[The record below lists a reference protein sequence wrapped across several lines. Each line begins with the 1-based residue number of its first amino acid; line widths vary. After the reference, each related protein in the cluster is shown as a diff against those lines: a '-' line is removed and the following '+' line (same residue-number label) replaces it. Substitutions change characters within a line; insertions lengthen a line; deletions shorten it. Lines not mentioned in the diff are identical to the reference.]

1 MLEFVYFMTK
11 VFRNID
17 KVIKLAVVLNRS
29 SFLVSFENTI
39 FDKEVVNNRDYNKNN
54 NKREEYGSLLNNLK
68 IMSKRKVQFSDDIDV
83 QKCDENEDL
92 LEEKEETKVGFGK
105 KFKHTLD
112 SDEEDD
118 ESIAQ
123 NYNVLDCDQI
133 DGQERAT
140 IDRDGD
146 IRITPFN
153 MDEELEEGH
162 FDKEGTYI
170 PNKTDEIHD
179 NWLDRIDWLQIK
191 QTIDTK
197 TDDSRETDDES
208 EDKTN
213 FDYISVYKEML
224 SLMQPKESV
233 QKTIQRLGK
242 SCGKIKSSDRWKN
255 KNIDKNEANNSSSD
269 KQISAK
275 DQLLRLSSLADKVL
289 QTGDMDI
296 YQRTYEQL
304 DFHLKKKSD
313 NSSVECDMFSDDFDS
328 TKTISSNNETISS
341 SIKSSNDIKWEFK
354 WQDNENAQVF
364 GPYSSQEMLNWVN
377 DGYFE
382 LYT

>member
-1 MLEFVYFMTK
+1 M
-11 VFRNID
+11 
-17 KVIKLAVVLNRS
+17 
-29 SFLVSFENTI
+29 
-39 FDKEVVNNRDYNKNN
+39 NNWF
-54 NKREEYGSLLNNLK
+54 NLK
-68 IMSKRKVQFSDDIDV
+68 IMSKRKVHFSDDIDV
-83 QKCDENEDL
+83 QKCDQNEDL

-162 FDKEGTYI
+162 FDTEGTYI
-170 PNKTDEIHD
+170 PNKTDDIHD
-179 NWLDRIDWLQIK
+179 NWLDRIDWLQVK

-197 TDDSRETDDES
+197 TDDNRETDDETDEES

-242 SCGKIKSSDRWKN
+242 SCGKSKSSDRWKN
-255 KNIDKNEANNSSSD
+255 KTIDKNEANNSASD

-313 NSSVECDMFSDDFDS
+313 NSSAECDMFSDDFDS
-328 TKTISSNNETISS
+328 TKTISSNNETINS

-354 WQDNENAQVF
+354 WEDNESAQVF

-382 LYT
+382 DGVYVRQIGKTDSQFYNSKRIDFDLYT